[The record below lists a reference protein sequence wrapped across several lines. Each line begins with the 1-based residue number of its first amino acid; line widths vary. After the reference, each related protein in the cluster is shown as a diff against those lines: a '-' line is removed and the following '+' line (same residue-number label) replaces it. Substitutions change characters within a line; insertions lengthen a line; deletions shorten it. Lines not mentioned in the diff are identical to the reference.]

1 MAKLQDYKRV
11 IGVPQLLFL
20 AGKWLKRKGIKYTV
34 VATVVTGGALAA
46 DIALGSRID
55 LGRLNMALIPGIIAV
70 LTFGLGNTLIGVSN
84 LFSSERLLVAD
95 ANSMNLMEDRKK
107 ADMLAHLEILWDR
120 VFKYESKLR
129 NGKDDGSESR
139 KIKDNRE
146 KLAVFVR
153 SWPKEVKKHFG
164 IDDGAFDEF
173 ISHIAQF
180 RPLSD
185 KMEATKE
192 GFIVSAGFALT
203 NSLPQKM
210 QRAMT
215 GFDFS
220 LIEDWYDG
228 AFFTFNDN
236 KLKKQFSAHKTIRGI
251 RNEIGIPARAKIK
264 EALSGHPDPLW
275 HGLTMKKIGMGVGTL
290 MSRMN
295 DRYVGKRKPNYFD
308 AQDFL
313 WKNDESD
320 NLILAAFGDNG
331 PKVLDDLKISRKKL
345 IRQIFSDCSCNA
357 HLQVYGMFGR
367 DFLNAMELRL
377 NYDIEFAAGLLD
389 NNPIADIHELEE
401 VIPCSVFSLK
411 RAMKKTCI
419 AKTNIEAADRLLAQY
434 FPELDKE
441 PLKVRA
447 ARITFH
453 LNKHRIQTLAT
464 EAPRKAIEIL
474 QRHIKGEP
482 RYSERICLL
491 RVHYELSRIQLFSYV
506 NMVDELAQYD

>member
-1 MAKLQDYKRV
+1 MAKLQDYRRV

-20 AGKWLKRKGIKYTV
+20 AGKWLKRKGIKYTAI
-34 VATVVTGGALAA
+34 ATVVAGGAIAA

-70 LTFGLGNTLIGVSN
+70 LTFGVGNTLIGVSN
-84 LFSSERLLVAD
+84 LFASERLLAAD

-107 ADMLAHLEILWDR
+107 AEMINHLEILWDG
-120 VFKYESKLR
+120 VFQYESKLR
-129 NGKDDGSESR
+129 NGKADGSEAR
-139 KIKDNRE
+139 KIQHNRE
-146 KLAVFVR
+146 KLAAFVHG
-153 SWPKEVKKHFG
+153 WPLEVKQHFG
-164 IDDGAFDEF
+164 IDEGAFDEF
-173 ISHIAQF
+173 IRYIARF

-236 KLKKQFSAHKTIRGI
+236 KLKKQFAAHKTIRGI
-251 RNEIGIPARAKIK
+251 RNEIGIPVRSKVK

-275 HGLTMKKIGMGVGTL
+275 HGLTMKKIGMSVGTL
-290 MSRMN
+290 MTRMN
-295 DRYVGKRKPNYFD
+295 DQYVGKRMPNYFD

-313 WKNDESD
+313 WKDDRSD
-320 NLILAAFGDNG
+320 DLVIAAFGDEG
-331 PKVLDDLKISRKKL
+331 QKVLDDLKKSRKKM
-345 IRQIFSDCSCNA
+345 IRRIFSDCSCNA

-367 DFLNAMELRL
+367 DFVNAMELRL

-389 NNPIADIHELEE
+389 NDPVSDIHQLEE

-411 RAMKKTCI
+411 RAKKKTCK
-419 AKTNIEAADRLLAQY
+419 AKSILEAVDKLLDEY
-434 FPELDKE
+434 FPGLENE

-447 ARITFH
+447 ARTTFY
-453 LNKHRIQTLAT
+453 LNKHKIQSLTT
-464 EAPRKAIEIL
+464 ESPRKAIEIL
-474 QRHIKGEP
+474 ERHMTGEP

-491 RVHYELSRIQLFSYV
+491 RVHYELSKIQLYSYV
-506 NMVDELAQYD
+506 NMIDELAQYD